1 MNKLRPLKPSMREK
15 TRHVAFEII
24 TNDKSNSIDFKL
36 VDNAILSSIK
46 SLIGDLGVAKAS
58 PIVVK
63 NLYKDNKGVIKTERK
78 YVDHI
83 KASLSLITNIN
94 NNQVIVIST
103 KTSGMIKKATEA
115 L

>member
-15 TRHVAFEII
+15 TRHIAFEIV
-24 TNDKSNSIDFKL
+24 TDKNVDFKQA
-36 VDNAILSSIK
+36 DSAILSSVR
-46 SLIGDLGVAKAS
+46 SLIGDLGMAKAS

-83 KASLSLITNIN
+83 KASLTLIKDIN
-94 NNQVIVIST
+94 NNEVLVRST
-103 KTSGMIKKATEA
+103 KTSGMIKKAAEA

>member
-15 TRHVAFEII
+15 TRHIAFEII
-24 TNDKSNSIDFKL
+24 TKDKNANIDFTHA
-36 VDNAILSSIK
+36 DNAILGSIK
-46 SLIGDLGVAKAS
+46 SLIGDLGTAKAG

-63 NLYKDNKGVIKTERK
+63 NLYKNNKGIIKTERK

-94 NNQVIVIST
+94 NNQVIVRST
-103 KTSGMIKKATEA
+103 KTSGMIAKASEA

>member
-15 TRHVAFEII
+15 TRHIAFEIV
-24 TNDKSNSIDFKL
+24 TDKSIDFKHA
-36 VDNAILSSIK
+36 DSAILNSIK
-46 SLIGDLGVAKAS
+46 SLIGDLGTAKAS

-63 NLYKDNKGVIKTERK
+63 NLYKDNKGIIKTERK

-83 KASLSLITNIN
+83 KASLTLINKIN
-94 NNQVIVIST
+94 DNEVLVKST
-103 KTSGMIKKATEA
+103 KTSGMIKKASEA